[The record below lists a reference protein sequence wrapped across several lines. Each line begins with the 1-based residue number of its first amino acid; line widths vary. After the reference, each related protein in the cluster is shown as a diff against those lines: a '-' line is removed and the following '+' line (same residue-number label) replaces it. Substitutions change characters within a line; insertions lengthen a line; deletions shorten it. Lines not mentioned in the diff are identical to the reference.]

1 MSRLDFLCQDM
12 GKFPPVGLTTRPSY
26 AMLTKLTTPSH
37 ILLRIPTDSRWIT
50 ERYKTLIYI

>member
-12 GKFPPVGLTTRPSY
+12 GKFPPVGLPTRPSH
-26 AMLTKLTTPSH
+26 ATLTKLTTPRH
-37 ILLRIPTDSRWIT
+37 ILTRIPTDSRQIT